1 MVNNNCG
8 VYKMK
13 VVVVA
18 GIPGSGST
26 TVLKGALVDLDYEH
40 VNYGDVML
48 EIAQKRDIVQDRD
61 SMRKLSPDVQKEV
74 QREAAKSIRE
84 RAKQSNIIV
93 DTHCTIK
100 TPLGFLPGLPP
111 WVLEELQPDQFVLV
125 EADGDEIL
133 IRRISDTTRTR
144 DMEKLQD
151 INLHQQMNRS
161 VAMAYAALT
170 GATVQIIQNHD
181 DQLDETVER
190 MIETLK

>member
-1 MVNNNCG
+1 MG
-8 VYKMK
+8 LKYMK
-13 VVVVA
+13 VVVIA

-26 TVLKGALVDLDYEH
+26 TVLKGALVDLDYVH

-48 EIAQKRDIVQDRD
+48 EIAQKKDLVNERDQ
-61 SMRKLSPDVQKEV
+61 MRKLSPDVQKKI

-84 RAKQSNIIV
+84 MSKENNIIV

-111 WVLEELQPDQFVLV
+111 WVLEELQPDQFVLI

-133 IRRISDTTRTR
+133 MRRISDTTRTR
-144 DMEKLQD
+144 DMEKLKD

-161 VAMAYAALT
+161 ISMAYAALT

-181 DQLDETVER
+181 DMLDETIHE
-190 MIETLK
+190 MINTLK

>member
-1 MVNNNCG
+1 
-8 VYKMK
+8 MK

-26 TVLKGALVDLDYEH
+26 TVLSKALVGLDYVH

-48 EIAQKRDIVQDRD
+48 EIAKGRGLVEDRD
-61 SMRKLSPDVQKEV
+61 AIRKLSPDTQKEV

-84 RAKQSNIIV
+84 RAEESNMIV

-100 TPLGFLPGLPP
+100 TPKGFLPGLPS
-111 WVLEELQPDQFVLV
+111 WVLEELKPDQFVLI

-133 IRRISDTTRTR
+133 LRRIADTTRTR
-144 DMEKLQD
+144 DTEKLAD
-151 INLHQQMNRS
+151 IDLHQQMNRAVS
-161 VAMAYAALT
+161 MAYAAQT
-170 GATVQIIQNHD
+170 GAIVQLIQNHD
-181 DQLDETVER
+181 YELDETVKQ